1 MYFWKNFFVC
11 FSWYRVFSS
20 VFILFFFGNV
30 ELIEFVIEFRF
41 EFVEEGRDFI
51 FDLGIFDFRGV
62 LVEEEGFVEEVGF
75 IEEEGFVEDGRI
87 EFLED
92 VRLKGSIN
100 IYVCLRV

>member
-1 MYFWKNFFVC
+1 M
-11 FSWYRVFSS
+11 
-20 VFILFFFGNV
+20 
-30 ELIEFVIEFRF
+30 IEFVIEFRF

-100 IYVCLRV
+100 IYVCLIV